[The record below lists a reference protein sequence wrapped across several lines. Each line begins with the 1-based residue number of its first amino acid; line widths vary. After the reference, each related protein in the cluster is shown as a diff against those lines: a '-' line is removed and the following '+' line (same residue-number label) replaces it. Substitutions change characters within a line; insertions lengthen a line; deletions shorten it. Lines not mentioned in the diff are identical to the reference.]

1 MTVTERIENIVK
13 KLKTRKSKN
22 IIYVILC
29 TFFVGWFGYRFYAV
43 ANEGNTNVFNIVRND
58 AEHGTP
64 ITVLE
69 MRQIDGVLYEPITI
83 KNNRGYVTGA
93 RVDLFYNGQNA
104 DDCKIISVS
113 KNIDLDTGMYVI
125 KTSKCS
131 DGLKNAENK
140 KRGFYI
146 PTSAV
151 HGNTLY
157 VAEHGV
163 ARARDI
169 KIGGRDMQNVL
180 IESGINA
187 GDVVILSDVKNNQKI
202 KIVK

>member
-58 AEHGTP
+58 TEHGTP
-64 ITVLE
+64 VTVLE
-69 MRQIDGVLYEPITI
+69 MNQIDGVLYEPITI
-83 KNNRGYVTGA
+83 KNNRGYVTGS

-131 DGLKNAENK
+131 DGLKNAENQ

-151 HGNTLY
+151 HGNTVY